1 MRLARLTAAATVIA
15 AACIAPAAASAQA
28 PAGDWTFI
36 RKDAFRHY
44 ACKDKAEKGRWNVKT
59 ATYFNGKDDAVE
71 MGIGAYAAIA
81 RGSNKNLVTSR
92 DSAAWKGGY
101 IRFTLRGVAES
112 RPPVDAGLLL
122 RPVRAMVGRLHGP
135 PPGSLRLSTAAAR

>member
-1 MRLARLTAAATVIA
+1 MRLARLTATATVLV

-28 PAGDWTFI
+28 PAGDWTFV

-81 RGSNKNLVTSR
+81 RGSNKNLVASR
-92 DSAAWKGGY
+92 DSSAWKGGY

-112 RPPVDAGLLL
+112 DRLWMQGSYYGPSEPWSDGFT
-122 RPVRAMVGRLHGP
+122 VRRLD
-135 PPGSLRLSTAAAR
+135 RCD